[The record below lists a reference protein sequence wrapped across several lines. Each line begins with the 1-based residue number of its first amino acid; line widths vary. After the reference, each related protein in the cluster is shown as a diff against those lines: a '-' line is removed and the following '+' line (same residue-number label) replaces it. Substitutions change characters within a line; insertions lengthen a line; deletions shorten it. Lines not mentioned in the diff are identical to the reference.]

1 MTNFRSADH
10 PRRPAGDPAGGR
22 FTARQAHAPVSTLE
36 DPSDSA
42 DWHDRMAAIID
53 AGESDSDPAPGA
65 DLFGD
70 PDPTCPF

>member
-1 MTNFRSADH
+1 
-10 PRRPAGDPAGGR
+10 
-22 FTARQAHAPVSTLE
+22 
-36 DPSDSA
+36 
-42 DWHDRMAAIID
+42 MAAIID